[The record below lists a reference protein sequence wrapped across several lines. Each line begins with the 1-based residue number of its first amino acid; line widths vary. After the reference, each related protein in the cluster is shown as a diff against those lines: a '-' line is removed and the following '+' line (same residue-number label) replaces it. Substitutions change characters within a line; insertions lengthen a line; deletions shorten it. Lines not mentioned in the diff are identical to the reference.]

1 MTTPVKRGPFDA
13 ESARKIYE
21 SLGPLTEN
29 DIYRLISLCSDKRRR
44 ESLNNVYGFH
54 GATIAEAE
62 YKRMAKEL

>member
-1 MTTPVKRGPFDA
+1 MTTPPKRGPFDF

-29 DIYRLISLCSDKRRR
+29 DIYRLISLRNDKRRR

-54 GATIAEAE
+54 AATVAEAE
-62 YKRMAKEL
+62 YRRMAKEL